1 LSTNGIFQT
10 SWVTPLPLSMP
21 TQKLRFVN
29 NKREKSR
36 KVLPPGS
43 HPGGSTLYCKKLLH
57 SIFQHKIRSK
67 DRQLNR
73 TWSQPV
79 PGRVEHTST
88 ACRRLCTAVHR
99 GYNGAC
105 LRLMNHVNYENG
117 GHHATGSAGHGRN
130 HRSQDI
136 TTSAGGPTL
145 LCNSLVTSATLDSR
159 AEMLICVACVAH
171 RSGRKQLFP
180 CFVVWP
186 STCSRGTPTPYGRQG
201 LVTRGT
207 AWRTQRVQHVSL
219 YHAYYSIGS
228 D

>member
-1 LSTNGIFQT
+1 MGYTKF
-10 SWVTPLPLSMP
+10 
-21 TQKLRFVN
+21 
-29 NKREKSR
+29 SR
-36 KVLPPGS
+36 R
-43 HPGGSTLYCKKLLH
+43 H
-57 SIFQHKIRSK
+57 SGRYTV
-67 DRQLNR
+67 DLNL
-73 TWSQPV
+73 V
-79 PGRVEHTST
+79 
-88 ACRRLCTAVHR
+88 
-99 GYNGAC
+99 GAC
-105 LRLMNHVNYENG
+105 VSSPAYAMNHVNYENG
-117 GHHATGSAGHGRN
+117 GHHATGCVGTSAAHGHGRN

-219 YHAYYSIGS
+219 YHAYCSIGS